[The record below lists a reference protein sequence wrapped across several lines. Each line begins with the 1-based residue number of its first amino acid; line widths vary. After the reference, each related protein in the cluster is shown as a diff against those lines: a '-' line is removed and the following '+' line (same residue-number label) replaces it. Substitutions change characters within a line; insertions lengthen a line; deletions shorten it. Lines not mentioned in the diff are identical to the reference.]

1 MLPDTDQVVLPKY
14 PGGRAAVAGEAGSR
28 RQQLSIW
35 MASPENP
42 YLARAAVNRVWA
54 LLFGRGLVQPVD
66 DLGPHNPAS
75 HPVLLEELTKSFV
88 ESGYDLRNLLRG
100 LCNTKAYG
108 RTSRIDPASRPS
120 PALFAAMSVKVLT
133 AQQLYDSLNRSL
145 FPVESD
151 TRALGINYNGRRQ
164 LFLTRMISR
173 TPDATNYDRGLQQ
186 ALHLMNGGETGE
198 ATDLSRSAL
207 LTSLEAPFLTDE
219 ERIEILFLA
228 TLSRYPGNDE
238 LDRMRTFVQ
247 ETEAP
252 KEGIST
258 AFADILWALLNSAE
272 FTVNH

>member
-1 MLPDTDQVVLPKY
+1 
-14 PGGRAAVAGEAGSR
+14 
-28 RQQLSIW
+28 
-35 MASPENP
+35 
-42 YLARAAVNRVWA
+42 
-54 LLFGRGLVQPVD
+54 
-66 DLGPHNPAS
+66 
-75 HPVLLEELTKSFV
+75 
-88 ESGYDLRNLLRG
+88 
-100 LCNTKAYG
+100 
-108 RTSRIDPASRPS
+108 
-120 PALFAAMSVKVLT
+120 MSVKVLT
-133 AQQLYDSLNRSL
+133 AEQLYDSLNRSL
-145 FPVESD
+145 FQVESNAGA
-151 TRALGINYNGRRQ
+151 RGFNYNGRRQ
-164 LFLTRMISR
+164 IFLARMISR

-207 LTSLEAPFLTDE
+207 LSSLEAPFLPDE